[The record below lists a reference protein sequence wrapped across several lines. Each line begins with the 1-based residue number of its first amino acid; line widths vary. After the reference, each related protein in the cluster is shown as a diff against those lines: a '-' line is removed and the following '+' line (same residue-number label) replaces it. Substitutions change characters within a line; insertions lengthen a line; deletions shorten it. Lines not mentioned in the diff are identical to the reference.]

1 MVKDK
6 VGRQRYILFSVD
18 GDASRIEII
27 RALNASYQ
35 KKFDDENVPW
45 LTVYTGKYGIVRCGH
60 LQKEEIIDLLNSLQ
74 NEKFRLKTLKTS
86 GTIKKLK
93 KEINSF

>member
-1 MVKDK
+1 
-6 VGRQRYILFSVD
+6 
-18 GDASRIEII
+18 
-27 RALNASYQ
+27 
-35 KKFDDENVPW
+35 
-45 LTVYTGKYGIVRCGH
+45 VYTGKYGIVRCGH